1 MPIKII
7 LYILK
12 EIQRVYKINHGVVH
26 AAKLYPNAYL
36 IHIVIGTAKG
46 AGSGIIKIFEQVIFF
61 LIFIKE
67 FLAFTRNLG
76 SFT

>member
-1 MPIKII
+1 MSKILPIKIF

-12 EIQRVYKINHGVVH
+12 EIQRVYKIHHGVAY

-46 AGSGIIKIFEQVIFF
+46 AGSGIIKIFEQVYFYKTLKIQF
-61 LIFIKE
+61 
-67 FLAFTRNLG
+67 
-76 SFT
+76 